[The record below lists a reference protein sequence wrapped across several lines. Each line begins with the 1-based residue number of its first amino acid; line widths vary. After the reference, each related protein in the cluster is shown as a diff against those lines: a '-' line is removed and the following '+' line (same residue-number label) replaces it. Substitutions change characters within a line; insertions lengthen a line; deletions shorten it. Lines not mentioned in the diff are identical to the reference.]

1 MKIIKLMTAFL
12 FVFALV
18 LPVQVLGQCADTNG
32 DGVTNADDYPVGA
45 PGEGQGCGDYD
56 DCNGNGAYDAG
67 EPCHEGG
74 DHPTGKSDHPTGGG
88 DDPTGKG
95 DHPTSKGDHPTSK
108 GDHPTGKGDHPTGK
122 SDHPSGEAE
131 SEHEEDCAPRND
143 YHANCG
149 AICAGMTEYWVDRDG
164 DCEAEDGPFA
174 TWSEPTCPACPD
186 DDH

>member
-67 EPCHEGG
+67 EPCREG
-74 DHPTGKSDHPTGGG
+74 
-88 DDPTGKG
+88 
-95 DHPTSKGDHPTSK
+95 
-108 GDHPTGKGDHPTGK
+108 GDHPTGK

>member
-74 DHPTGKSDHPTGGG
+74 DHPTGKSDHP
-88 DDPTGKG
+88 
-95 DHPTSKGDHPTSK
+95 
-108 GDHPTGKGDHPTGK
+108 
-122 SDHPSGEAE
+122 SGEAE

>member
-1 MKIIKLMTAFL
+1 MTAFL

-74 DHPTGKSDHPTGGG
+74 DHPTGKSDHP
-88 DDPTGKG
+88 
-95 DHPTSKGDHPTSK
+95 
-108 GDHPTGKGDHPTGK
+108 
-122 SDHPSGEAE
+122 SGEAE

>member
-74 DHPTGKSDHPTGGG
+74 DHPTGKSDHP
-88 DDPTGKG
+88 
-95 DHPTSKGDHPTSK
+95 
-108 GDHPTGKGDHPTGK
+108 
-122 SDHPSGEAE
+122 SGEAE

-149 AICAGMTEYWVDRDG
+149 AICAGMTEYWIDRDG

>member
-74 DHPTGKSDHPTGGG
+74 DHPTGKSDHP
-88 DDPTGKG
+88 
-95 DHPTSKGDHPTSK
+95 
-108 GDHPTGKGDHPTGK
+108 
-122 SDHPSGEAE
+122 SGEAE

-174 TWSEPTCPACPD
+174 TWSEPTCTACPD

>member
-74 DHPTGKSDHPTGGG
+74 DH
-88 DDPTGKG
+88 PTGKG

>member
-74 DHPTGKSDHPTGGG
+74 DHPTGKSDHPTGE
-88 DDPTGKG
+88 
-95 DHPTSKGDHPTSK
+95 
-108 GDHPTGKGDHPTGK
+108 
-122 SDHPSGEAE
+122 SDHPGGEAE

>member
-74 DHPTGKSDHPTGGG
+74 DHPTGKSDQPTGE
-88 DDPTGKG
+88 
-95 DHPTSKGDHPTSK
+95 

-122 SDHPSGEAE
+122 SDHPTGKSDHPIGEAE

>member
-74 DHPTGKSDHPTGGG
+74 DHPTGKDDHPTGE
-88 DDPTGKG
+88 
-95 DHPTSKGDHPTSK
+95 
-108 GDHPTGKGDHPTGK
+108 
-122 SDHPSGEAE
+122 SDHPGGEAE

-164 DCEAEDGPFA
+164 DCKAEDGPFA

>member
-1 MKIIKLMTAFL
+1 MTAFL

-74 DHPTGKSDHPTGGG
+74 DHPTGKSDHP
-88 DDPTGKG
+88 
-95 DHPTSKGDHPTSK
+95 
-108 GDHPTGKGDHPTGK
+108 
-122 SDHPSGEAE
+122 SGEAE

-186 DDH
+186 DDDH

>member
-74 DHPTGKSDHPTGGG
+74 DHPTGKSDHP
-88 DDPTGKG
+88 
-95 DHPTSKGDHPTSK
+95 
-108 GDHPTGKGDHPTGK
+108 
-122 SDHPSGEAE
+122 SGEAE

-143 YHANCG
+143 YHANCD

>member
-67 EPCHEGG
+67 EPCHEG
-74 DHPTGKSDHPTGGG
+74 SDHPTGGG
-88 DDPTGKG
+88 D
-95 DHPTSKGDHPTSK
+95 HPT
-108 GDHPTGKGDHPTGK
+108 
-122 SDHPSGEAE
+122 GEAE

>member
-74 DHPTGKSDHPTGGG
+74 DH
-88 DDPTGKG
+88 PTGKG

-186 DDH
+186 DDDQ

>member
-74 DHPTGKSDHPTGGG
+74 DHPTGK
-88 DDPTGKG
+88 
-95 DHPTSKGDHPTSK
+95 
-108 GDHPTGKGDHPTGK
+108 GDHPTGEDDHPTGE
-122 SDHPSGEAE
+122 SDHPGGEAE

>member
-74 DHPTGKSDHPTGGG
+74 DHPTGKSDHP
-88 DDPTGKG
+88 
-95 DHPTSKGDHPTSK
+95 
-108 GDHPTGKGDHPTGK
+108 
-122 SDHPSGEAE
+122 SGEAE

-186 DDH
+186 DDDH

>member
-74 DHPTGKSDHPTGGG
+74 DHPTGKSDHP
-88 DDPTGKG
+88 
-95 DHPTSKGDHPTSK
+95 
-108 GDHPTGKGDHPTGK
+108 
-122 SDHPSGEAE
+122 SGEAE

-186 DDH
+186 DDDQ

>member
-67 EPCHEGG
+67 EPCHEGSDHPTSKG
-74 DHPTGKSDHPTGGG
+74 DHPTS
-88 DDPTGKG
+88 KG

-108 GDHPTGKGDHPTGK
+108 GDHPTGGG
-122 SDHPSGEAE
+122 E
-131 SEHEEDCAPRND
+131 SENEEGCPPKDD
-143 YHANCG
+143 FHANCG

-186 DDH
+186 DDDH